1 MRRSSLILAA
11 TFVATLA
18 AACAQTPGGAGGAQ
32 PGQRMTAA
40 QARAFLADSFLTCEQ
55 ADGGR
60 WMRSFAAD
68 GSGYLYREGATIEG
82 GWRAAPDGRVCMSR
96 ADTGAETCHA
106 ISAAA
111 QGVTLTDDKGAAVA
125 CVAG

>member
-1 MRRSSLILAA
+1 MRRSALIL
-11 TFVATLA
+11 VVTLA
-18 AACAQTPGGAGGAQ
+18 TACAQTPGGEGGAQ

-40 QARAFLADSFLTCEQ
+40 QARAFLADAFLTCEQ

-96 ADTGAETCHA
+96 ADTGGETCHFVA
-106 ISAAA
+106 QGP